1 MRAYTGQNV
10 NTSSFGHLLAA
21 RVSYGNG
28 GHMTVRSAV
37 AAPRSARTSKPWE
50 QGNGPA
56 GPCATMADSAS
67 RGARTGRQSRT
78 CEMAVFGIR
87 PVRPAG
93 DDAPAVLGH
102 RRRQLGPDMRSV
114 RCRGPGADHRNRAQ
128 ARVAQVGAAPQPQH
142 DGTGRPQVVKLAG
155 PLRLAGDNPSAGR
168 HTGI

>member
-67 RGARTGRQSRT
+67 RGARTGRQSWT

-93 DDAPAVLGH
+93 VDTQTKTCAVAASRG
-102 RRRQLGPDMRSV
+102 RSAARLSRAAAV
-114 RCRGPGADHRNRAQ
+114 RGCGGLVDTR
-128 ARVAQVGAAPQPQH
+128 
-142 DGTGRPQVVKLAG
+142 
-155 PLRLAGDNPSAGR
+155 
-168 HTGI
+168 